1 MFGHGFLASHK
12 RVPEL
17 LDVEVLPHFEL
28 RGVLVLVGSCLSDL
42 LVPPLSL
49 NPLLHGLLL
58 VANTFLQ
65 LVDSLL
71 AVSLLLLNIF
81 HEPLK
86 DGLRLQTLLLNLSLL
101 LLF

>member
-1 MFGHGFLASHK
+1 MSKLAGFWGFG
-12 RVPEL
+12 
-17 LDVEVLPHFEL
+17 
-28 RGVLVLVGSCLSDL
+28 
-42 LVPPLSL
+42 
-49 NPLLHGLLL
+49 
-58 VANTFLQ
+58 
-65 LVDSLL
+65 DSLL